1 MSWHGARNAPVT
13 SPACARTAP
22 TLGNR
27 PAGSPAK
34 EAAALC
40 FTRPEPSTQQNRS
53 LAIFRRKSRRRLTT
67 RSFER
72 LKPQDLQARQPE
84 QLKVRA
90 CSEPSGAEMVRSWH
104 SRTAWRCG
112 FCHKV
117 VKRIPEVFV
126 WRSRYAQA
134 STLLPAFV
142 QEETPNL
149 KLEQFEPVKDLRW
162 GTI

>member
-1 MSWHGARNAPVT
+1 
-13 SPACARTAP
+13 
-22 TLGNR
+22 
-27 PAGSPAK
+27 
-34 EAAALC
+34 
-40 FTRPEPSTQQNRS
+40 
-53 LAIFRRKSRRRLTT
+53 
-67 RSFER
+67 
-72 LKPQDLQARQPE
+72 
-84 QLKVRA
+84 
-90 CSEPSGAEMVRSWH
+90 MVRSWH

-149 KLEQFEPVKDLRW
+149 KLEQFEPVKDLGW
-162 GTI
+162 GTSECSDAGELHSPNVMLMGNLWVCRE